1 MSGIRGTHQAAD
13 WLLLSIPLGQKAIA
27 RFSRIPI
34 EGQLGRTFPFSP
46 VRGLVLKIAWVD
58 DVGLPEEAV
67 GTGNG
72 EVIPLLDL
80 SVDVKRH
87 PKGNRLLA
95 VDEN

>member
-1 MSGIRGTHQAAD
+1 MAFAFDPFRTKCDSKIIKNPHRGTAWQN
-13 WLLLSIPLGQKAIA
+13 LPFKPCQ
-27 RFSRIPI
+27 RI
-34 EGQLGRTFPFSP
+34 S
-46 VRGLVLKIAWVD
+46 LKIARVD

-95 VDEN
+95 VGEN